1 MRSTNARDALRD
13 NEVLRRIAAVHILI
27 YKNEID
33 LEVFALANHFVCNT
47 NCAFLGRALMI
58 AAFRRQILCRRN
70 YHVRSKSSVDLSGPY
85 RTSRCK
91 YCDIPML
98 KDIRS
103 GWIVDA
109 LPSRT
114 EQVSDIALAQGDGTL
129 SAQTLHDTSG
139 FPALKDI
146 GQPNII
152 AASYDGENS
161 YRFNAREMPN
171 NKK

>member
-1 MRSTNARDALRD
+1 
-13 NEVLRRIAAVHILI
+13 
-27 YKNEID
+27 
-33 LEVFALANHFVCNT
+33 
-47 NCAFLGRALMI
+47 MI

-70 YHVRSKSSVDLSGPY
+70 YHVRSKSSVDLSGRY
-85 RTSRCK
+85 RTSRCR

-98 KDIRS
+98 KDVRS
-103 GWIVDA
+103 GWIVNTM
-109 LPSRT
+109 PITT
-114 EQVSDIALAQGDGTL
+114 EQVSDIALAQGDSAL

-152 AASYDGENS
+152 AASYDAENS

-171 NKK
+171 SKKVVYKSRERTPFLLKDGLEIELGGARVHVRGDVNEATLQAVFDALRPG

>member
-1 MRSTNARDALRD
+1 
-13 NEVLRRIAAVHILI
+13 
-27 YKNEID
+27 
-33 LEVFALANHFVCNT
+33 
-47 NCAFLGRALMI
+47 MI

-70 YHVRSKSSVDLSGPY
+70 YHVRSKSSVDLSGRY

-114 EQVSDIALAQGDGTL
+114 EDFTDTKSAQGNSVLFFKPLRDL
-129 SAQTLHDTSG
+129 SESS
-139 FPALKDI
+139 ALDDI

-152 AASYDGENS
+152 AAPHDPVKNS
-161 YRFNAREMPN
+161 RANSRMVPNAREAVYKSRERTPFLL
-171 NKK
+171 KDGLEIELGGARVHIRGDIDEVTLQTVFDALRPG